1 MPADLSIGVDVPA
14 AVLWDFDGTLVE
26 TEHHWHS
33 AEARLM
39 RDWGAEITREQQ
51 LSITGLNLTSAI
63 AALAGWAGAA
73 DADQEEAGRRLNAYM
88 LEEFQSQD
96 ILWRP
101 GARDLLDEMAQ
112 AGLPCAVVSASHT
125 DILAT
130 VVDTLPG
137 VFATVVGG
145 NHVRFGKPH
154 PEPYLTAAD
163 RLGVAPRDC
172 IALEDSING
181 AASAGTAGVPTLGVP
196 FMQELPQ
203 VPGRRI
209 VPTLEGLSLA
219 DVGRLWRELR
229 DA

>member
-1 MPADLSIGVDVPA
+1 MPADLTIGVDIPA

-39 RDWGAEITREQQ
+39 RDWGAEITPEQQ
-51 LSITGLNLTSAI
+51 LSLTGINLAAAV
-63 AALAGWAGAA
+63 AALADWAGAE
-73 DADQEEAGRRLNAYM
+73 DADHEEAGRRLTAYM
-88 LEEFQSQD
+88 LERFGSEE
-96 ILWRP
+96 IVWRP
-101 GARDLLDEMAQ
+101 GARDLLEEIAH
-112 AGLPCAVVSASHT
+112 AGIPCAVVSASHT

-145 NHVRFGKPH
+145 NHVSFGKPH
-154 PEPYLTAAD
+154 PESYLTAAG

-172 IALEDSING
+172 IALEDSVSG
-181 AASAGTAGVPTLGVP
+181 VASAGTAGVPTLGVP

-203 VPGRRI
+203 APGRRI
-209 VPTLEGLSLA
+209 VPTLEGLSLT

>member
-1 MPADLSIGVDVPA
+1 MPADLTIGVDVPA

-26 TEHHWHS
+26 TERHWHH

-39 RDWGAEITREQQ
+39 RDWGAEITPEQQ
-51 LSITGLNLTSAI
+51 FSLTGLNLAGAV
-63 AALAGWAGAA
+63 AALAEWAGAA
-73 DADQEEAGRRLNAYM
+73 DADHEEAGRRLNAYM
-88 LEEFQSQD
+88 MEGFGSEE
-96 ILWRP
+96 IVWRP
-101 GARDLLDEMAQ
+101 GARDLLEEMTQ
-112 AGLPCAVVSASHT
+112 AGIPCAVVSASHT

-145 NHVRFGKPH
+145 EHVSFGKPH
-154 PEPYLTAAD
+154 PEPYLTAAG

-181 AASAGTAGVPTLGVP
+181 AVSAETAGVPTLGVP
-196 FMQELPQ
+196 FMQELPHA
-203 VPGRRI
+203 PGR
-209 VPTLEGLSLA
+209 
-219 DVGRLWRELR
+219 